1 MVATTLALTSGAG
14 ASILGRPA
22 TAVDAYAGG
31 GGRAADRL
39 LRDCRRGFLLP
50 DDQLT
55 ALPSFALAHAL
66 VASFVSA
73 VTALL
78 MVNHA
83 RSTGRRGYLMI
94 GGTFLY
100 MCLVLLVFP
109 MYFVGAVIPDEQVWG
124 GPKALPTCSTH
135 GISRFPIGV
144 AFLPICSIS
153 TSGHIGGQ
161 GCPGRN

>member
-1 MVATTLALTSGAG
+1 MAATASSSGAG
-14 ASILGRPA
+14 VRDRPS

-31 GGRAADRL
+31 GGRAADRRASRL
-39 LRDCRRGFLLP
+39 VVAVFLLP
-50 DDQLT
+50 DDELP
-55 ALPSFALAHAL
+55 ALPAFALAHAL

-109 MYFVGAVIPDEQVWG
+109 MYFVGAVIPGERVWG
-124 GPKALPTCSTH
+124 GPQSAANLFYAWH
-135 GISRFPIGV
+135 FAFPIGV
-144 AFLPICSIS
+144 AASAI
-153 TSGHIGGQ
+153 
-161 GCPGRN
+161 